1 MAQQVPWTNII
12 LEEFVRLGGLTKEEE
27 WVMRTRVAGWSRT
40 KQANELHM
48 SIESVDRIIRRLKK
62 KYDMVQP
69 HSALLPPRKF
79 SVKETWM
86 DTH

>member
-1 MAQQVPWTNII
+1 MAHQVPWTNII
-12 LEEFVRLGGLTKEEE
+12 LEEFVRLGALSKEEE
-27 WVMRTRVAGWSRT
+27 WVMRTRVAGWCRT
-40 KQANELHM
+40 RQAYELHM
-48 SIESVDRIIRRLKK
+48 SVETVDRIIRRLKK

-79 SVKETWM
+79 SAKETWM

>member
-1 MAQQVPWTNII
+1 MAHQVPWTNII
-12 LEEFVRLGGLTKEEE
+12 LEEFIRLAGLTKEEE

-40 KQANELHM
+40 RQADELHI
-48 SIESVDRIIRRLKK
+48 SIETLDRLIRRLKK

-69 HSALLPPRKF
+69 YSPLLPKRKY
-79 SVKETWM
+79 STKETWM